1 MRFFRPNDQNP
12 LTGWHVAGIVFLF
25 FGTIIGVNAVM
36 AFAATTTFPGLV
48 VQNSYVSSQHYNEM
62 LAAAREQD
70 AAGWRDELAAE
81 NGILRFSLAT
91 AAGSSA
97 QGLTVTAHVGRP
109 STTREDR
116 ALAFMSAAAG
126 RYEATEPLSPGLW
139 DVDLEARRGE
149 EVVFRR
155 THEIFIQSPEAGK

>member
-1 MRFFRPNDQNP
+1 MRFFRPSNEHP
-12 LTGWHVAGIVFLF
+12 LTGWHMLAVVLAF
-25 FGTIIGVNAVM
+25 FGVIIAVNVVM

-48 VQNSYVSSQHYNEM
+48 VENSYVSSQHYNEL

-91 AAGSSA
+91 AAGTPA
-97 QGLTVTAHVGRP
+97 RGFIVTAHTGRP

-116 ALAFMSAAAG
+116 ALAFVSTGSG
-126 RYEATEPLSPGLW
+126 RYDATEPLRSGLW
-139 DVDLEARRGE
+139 EVDIEARRGE

-155 THEIFIQSPEAGK
+155 THEIFVQSTESGK